1 MNLERFHLVGGMGR
15 RETLEEMTE
24 NLHRRVLEIA
34 AANTPTRRILAV
46 EKTELFT
53 EAQKRQIQ
61 IDAINEVS
69 GKKL

>member
-1 MNLERFHLVGGMGR
+1 MSGVLG
-15 RETLEEMTE
+15 RETLEQMSE
-24 NLHRRVLEIA
+24 NLHRRVQEIT

-61 IDAINEVS
+61 IEAINEVS

>member
-1 MNLERFHLVGGMGR
+1 MGR

>member
-1 MNLERFHLVGGMGR
+1 MNFERFHLVGGMVG

-24 NLHRRVLEIA
+24 DLHRRVQEIT
-34 AANTPTRRILAV
+34 AANTPTRRISAV
-46 EKTELFT
+46 GETELFT